1 MGNTPSQALQRAVRD
16 GDLAAAISA
25 QAAGGSIN
33 YQGSEGESKQ
43 RCPLQLAARYGH
55 LSLVSW
61 LLSQGALD
69 LPDVDGVTALMSACK
84 HGHANIAATLLD
96 KGDDVFV
103 HNKAGQNATDVAGL
117 SGQKHCVRL
126 LEARSCPFAWRATLH
141 CPGFF
146 SDEWKERWLAVYR
159 ARPWDNPSVD
169 RTRVV
174 LYIYEGREA
183 ALADKVLLRP
193 CLVHVA
199 RGAGDIMEVDIACES
214 VRSGQGSHSPPG
226 SPLRFRLDSVTY
238 EWLNRVLA
246 DSFAEGRGAAFD
258 STGLV
263 LQPQPFLAYK
273 AGYETAAFGGL
284 MPHMPMAGQGG
295 QAFSSSGG
303 GGIGSAPPMGS
314 APPQQL
320 PIMHTPMHPQVPYQF
335 NPSAPPSS
343 AYTLY
348 PASVP
353 PPPPMPPQVAYAQQQ
368 PHRPPTFMLPP
379 NQGSP
384 GSAAPGAAAASSA
397 PPARHHPA
405 YLHEGILAMQRAL
418 EEGTLL
424 PPGSPDPPDSYVCSI
439 TSVRVGMAWR
449 GRACRA
455 LLTPPLPPPIPPPFY
470 LTLTHARTH
479 AHAGAH
485 A

>member
-1 MGNTPSQALQRAVRD
+1 MGNTPSQALLRAVRD
-16 GDLAAAISA
+16 GDLAGAIAA
-25 QAAGGSIN
+25 QGAGGSIN

-96 KGDDVFV
+96 KGDDVYV

-117 SGQKHCVRL
+117 GGQKHCVRL

-146 SDEWKERWLAVYR
+146 SDEWRERWLAVYR

-174 LYIYEGREA
+174 MYIYEGREA

-199 RGAGDIMEVDIACES
+199 RGAGDIVEVDIACES
-214 VRSGQGSHSPPG
+214 VRNGQGGHSPPG
-226 SPLRFRLDSVTY
+226 SPMRFRLDSVTY

-273 AGYETAAFGGL
+273 AGYETAAFGGI
-284 MPHMPMAGQGG
+284 MPHMPMAAQGG

-320 PIMHTPMHPQVPYQF
+320 PTMHTHMQPQVPYQF

-348 PASVP
+348 PASAA
-353 PPPPMPPQVAYAQQQ
+353 PPPMPPQMAYAPQQQ
-368 PHRPPTFMLPP
+368 PQMPYALLQQPNRPPTFMLPP
-379 NQGSP
+379 GQGSP
-384 GSAAPGAAAASSA
+384 GSAAGGAAAALSA
-397 PPARHHPA
+397 PAARQHPA

-418 EEGTLL
+418 AEGTLL

-439 TSVRVGMAWR
+439 TSVRLFRWR
-449 GRACRA
+449 CRA
-455 LLTPPLPPPIPPPFY
+455 AAPPPPSPLP
-470 LTLTHARTH
+470 T
-479 AHAGAH
+479 
-485 A
+485 